1 VTLPQATVQEVKGRG
16 AAALWS
22 GVLVPPVTFGVD
34 LLLSYALVQHACSTG
49 HFYVMHAI
57 TVVAVL
63 IALSAG
69 FLSWR
74 EYTRIPKADDEG
86 GSPFDRAQFMAI
98 YGMASALGFTIA
110 IIAVAVPRF
119 ILSPCD

>member
-1 VTLPQATVQEVKGRG
+1 MEQATVQEVKGRG
-16 AAALWS
+16 AAALWT
-22 GVLVPPVTFGVD
+22 GILLPPVTFGAD

-57 TVVAVL
+57 TVFAVL
-63 IALSAG
+63 IALCAG

-74 EYTRIPKADDEG
+74 EYTRLPDADDEG
-86 GSPFDRAQFMAI
+86 GTPFDRAHFMAV
-98 YGMASALGFTIA
+98 YGMASALGFTLA

>member
-1 VTLPQATVQEVKGRG
+1 VHEASVEEVKGRG
-16 AAALWS
+16 AAALWT
-22 GVLVPPVTFGVD
+22 GILVPPVTFGTD

-74 EYTRIPKADDEG
+74 EYTRIPEADDEG
-86 GSPFDRAQFMAI
+86 GSPFDRAHFMAI
-98 YGMASALGFTIA
+98 YGMASALGFTLAMIA
-110 IIAVAVPRF
+110 IAVPRF